1 MDDVRVAAE
10 VSRAGRLVVA
20 RLLPKT
26 DLLLGLAKI
35 CDENEVKTGCI
46 VSMLGGLRKAR
57 FLHPIRDPVA
67 KMGINYGPPVELEG
81 PLEFAVG
88 SGLLGSLQ
96 SGQRFIHLHAVLADL
111 DNRLYT
117 GHLIEGNLV
126 LTTMEVVV
134 QETPDIDL
142 IRSYDEETDLELF
155 TISERSAK

>member
-1 MDDVRVAAE
+1 MGVEEKLTELGLELPSPAAPVGNYVPAVHTGNLVFLSGHGPVGKDRVITGKLGKDLTVEEGYEAAE
-10 VSRAGRLVVA
+10 LVA
-20 RLLPKT
+20 L
-26 DLLLGLAKI
+26 
-35 CDENEVKTGCI
+35 
-46 VSMLGGLRKAR
+46 
-57 FLHPIRDPVA
+57 
-67 KMGINYGPPVELEG
+67 
-81 PLEFAVG
+81 
-88 SGLLGSLQ
+88 GLLGSLK